1 MMTETM
7 VSCAEPLIK
16 RWEQLAAS
24 RSSEDGG
31 RGEVQVEFSKQ
42 FQDLTA
48 DVIAHTGFGSSYKEG
63 KEVFHTQ
70 KQLLALA
77 MATLLNV
84 QLPGFKQVDLF
95 LFLPLLGHQYSVLP
109 FLYIQ
114 TTVWLIEFFT
124 TSRYLPTKNNRLK
137 WALEKKMK
145 TTLMAIIQSRVASNG
160 RSSGYGN
167 DLLGLM
173 LEAWLTAERGGE
185 RDELSLTMDEIID
198 ECKTFFFAGHET
210 TSHLLT
216 WTMFLLSVYPE
227 WQQRLRDEVLRECG
241 QANPTAD
248 TLNKFN
254 EVPRAWIFPIYM

>member
-1 MMTETM
+1 
-7 VSCAEPLIK
+7 
-16 RWEQLAAS
+16 
-24 RSSEDGG
+24 
-31 RGEVQVEFSKQ
+31 
-42 FQDLTA
+42 
-48 DVIAHTGFGSSYKEG
+48 
-63 KEVFHTQ
+63 
-70 KQLLALA
+70 
-77 MATLLNV
+77 
-84 QLPGFKQVDLF
+84 
-95 LFLPLLGHQYSVLP
+95 
-109 FLYIQ
+109 
-114 TTVWLIEFFT
+114 LIEFFT

-145 TTLMAIIQSRVASNG
+145 TTLMAIIQLRVASNG

-254 EVPRAWIFPIYM
+254 EVPHLLVTTA